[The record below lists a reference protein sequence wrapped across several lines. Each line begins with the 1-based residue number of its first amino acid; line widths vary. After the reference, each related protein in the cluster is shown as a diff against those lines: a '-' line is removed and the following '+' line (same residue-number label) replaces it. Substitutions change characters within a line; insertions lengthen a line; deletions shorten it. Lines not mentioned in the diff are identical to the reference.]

1 MTTPAAGGEFTG
13 PGLRG
18 LRPGPGDQVLIDGTL
33 LPGLRVQHWMRVL
46 QVSDP
51 YAAALELDGYLL
63 PRPELGETTLSPVY
77 RVLVDDPAAL
87 VVRRPA
93 GVPPLEVPPLP
104 PVAAPG
110 LVEQLVAP
118 ATAGP
123 VLPAAVQD
131 ALARP
136 DAHRPG
142 DSGVPRWPE

>member
-33 LPGLRVQHWMRVL
+33 LPG
-46 QVSDP
+46 
-51 YAAALELDGYLL
+51 LDGYLL